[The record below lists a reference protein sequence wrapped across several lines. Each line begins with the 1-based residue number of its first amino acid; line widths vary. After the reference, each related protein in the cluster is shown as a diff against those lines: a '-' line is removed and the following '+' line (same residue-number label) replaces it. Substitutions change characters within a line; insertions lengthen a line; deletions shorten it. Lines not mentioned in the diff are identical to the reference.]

1 MKNDKI
7 IMVFCIV
14 NCAVWTFALIY
25 DFLRDIKR
33 RRNTKEYL
41 KRCEEINKRIE
52 ERKRGREE
60 GWRLA
65 AMIIDIWFNKIH
77 CDANR
82 FNNYFK
88 LNGKLNDD
96 VFKLFFEQYTAEEA
110 AEVLKKEG
118 VI

>member
-14 NCAVWTFALIY
+14 NCAVWTFALIF
-25 DFLRDIKR
+25 DFLADIRR
-33 RRNTKEYL
+33 RRNAEKYL
-41 KRCEEINKRIE
+41 KECEKIEKRIE
-52 ERKRGREE
+52 NRKRGREE
-60 GWRLA
+60 GWQLA
-65 AMIIDIWFNKIH
+65 GIIINIWFNKMH
-77 CDANR
+77 CDPNR

-110 AEVLKKEG
+110 AEVLRKEG